1 MKGFTLVELLVTI
14 AIVAILTSVA
24 VPSYVGYVER
34 SKLISGT
41 EELSALRGRMEQ
53 HYQRDR
59 TYLIAG
65 GTACGI
71 SNFTGEYFANTCT
84 ATKMTYKWE
93 AKSQAGHGLGDTGDY
108 VYTVDQDDTQKT
120 NKFAGSTPSE
130 TAGWKIRK

>member
-41 EELSALRGRMEQ
+41 EELSGLRGRMEQ

-59 TYLIAG
+59 TYLD

-84 ATKMTYKWE
+84 ATKTTYKWE

-108 VYTVDQDDTQKT
+108 VYTVDQDNKQETE
-120 NKFAGSTPSE
+120 KFAGSTPTE